1 MHLQKLVTT
10 AVLAL
15 SISAQAGELLVS
27 PAEVKASED
36 APPAFNPKI
45 APVPGAPTIEVMSP
59 TLAGP
64 IPSPTPIQLKFLARA
79 PATVKPDTFKVQ
91 YGAFQIDITKRL
103 LSVATVN
110 EDGVSVKE
118 AALPKG
124 KHKLHLFVEDTAGR
138 SANRVLEF
146 EVN

>member
-1 MHLQKLVTT
+1 MRSKTLLASSLLSFSIVAS
-10 AVLAL
+10 AV
-15 SISAQAGELLVS
+15 ELLVS
-27 PAEVKASED
+27 PDEAQASQD
-36 APPAFNPKI
+36 APPEFTPKA
-45 APVPGAPTIEVMSP
+45 APMPGAPTIEVMSP
-59 TLAGP
+59 TLLGP
-64 IPSPTPIQLKFLARA
+64 IPSPTPIQLKFSAKA
-79 PATVKPDTFKVQ
+79 PATVKSESFKVQ

-124 KHKLHLFVEDTAGR
+124 KHKLHLFVEDSAGR
-138 SANRVLEF
+138 GANRVLEF

>member
-27 PAEVKASED
+27 ATEVKASEE
-36 APPAFNPKI
+36 APPVFTPKI

-59 TLAGP
+59 TLSGP
-64 IPSPTPIQLKFLARA
+64 IPSPTPIQLKFLAKA
-79 PATVKPDTFKVQ
+79 PATVKPDSFKVQ

-110 EDGVSVKE
+110 EEGVTVKE